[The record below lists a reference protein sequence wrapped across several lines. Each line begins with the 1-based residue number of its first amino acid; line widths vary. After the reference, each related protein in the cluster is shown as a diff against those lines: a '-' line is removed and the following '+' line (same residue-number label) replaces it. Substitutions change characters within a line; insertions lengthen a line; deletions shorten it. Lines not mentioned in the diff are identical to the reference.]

1 MVQYHVLLVLLSLR
15 HVRVQKQK
23 VMRSRRKNKI
33 NTKSNLPKVDL
44 LGNGKPNAKGFVPLE
59 LADGSKVAFNTTTG
73 EQSPIDTATSGNKT
87 GITDKNFDTRGPLDK
102 FEDFVA
108 DLQPQVPV
116 DCSNSLFNKNHASPD
131 DL

>member
-1 MVQYHVLLVLLSLR
+1 MVAKLHLILLLESNHQSILL
-15 HVRVQKQK
+15 
-23 VMRSRRKNKI
+23 
-33 NTKSNLPKVDL
+33 
-44 LGNGKPNAKGFVPLE
+44 A
-59 LADGSKVAFNTTTG
+59 
-73 EQSPIDTATSGNKT
+73 SGNKT

-116 DCSNSLFNKNHASPD
+116 GVATVCLIETMFPRD